1 MVLSVVLI
9 VISVASVFLNFE
21 EYRDIDIYL
30 LYGSI
35 LGMSI
40 ILLLG
45 LKNTLIDVFFTFF
58 TMIFMY
64 IFSKKSFLKKLLA
77 KTDRG

>member
-9 VISVASVFLNFE
+9 VISIASVFLNFE

-35 LGMSI
+35 FGMSI

-45 LKNTLIDVFFTFF
+45 LKSILINVFFTFF
-58 TMIFMY
+58 AILFLY
-64 IFSKKSFLKKLLA
+64 VFSNKSFFKKFLY
-77 KTDRG
+77 KKHKE

>member
-64 IFSKKSFLKKLLA
+64 IFSKKDFLKKLLA
-77 KTDRG
+77 KKDRG

>member
-40 ILLLG
+40 ILLFG
-45 LKNTLIDVFFTFF
+45 LKNTLINVFFTFF
-58 TMIFMY
+58 TMIFIY
-64 IFSKKSFLKKLLA
+64 IFSKKSFLKKMLA
-77 KTDRG
+77 KKHRG

>member
-58 TMIFMY
+58 AMIFMY
-64 IFSKKSFLKKLLA
+64 IFSKKSFLKKILA
-77 KTDRG
+77 KKDRG